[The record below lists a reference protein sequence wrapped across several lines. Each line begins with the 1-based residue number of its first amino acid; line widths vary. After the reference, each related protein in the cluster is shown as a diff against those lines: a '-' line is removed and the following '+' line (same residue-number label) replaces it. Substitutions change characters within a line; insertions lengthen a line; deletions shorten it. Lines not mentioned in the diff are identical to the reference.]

1 MFTLFVE
8 KLDDSDGVFPGFF
21 GALLLV
27 AALFAYASD
36 CLLIAL
42 LLETPDD
49 EPATERESANP
60 A

>member
-1 MFTLFVE
+1 MLVFVTSILVGQLVFTLFVE

-42 LLETPDD
+42 LLETPG
-49 EPATERESANP
+49 
-60 A
+60 